1 MKKVE
6 LLAPAGSFEILK
18 TAINAGADAV
28 YIGGS
33 MFSARA
39 SANNFDNK
47 EMIEALN
54 YAHARDVRI
63 YVAINTLIKD
73 EEIKQCLDY
82 ILFLYSMGVDA
93 IIIQDIG
100 IITLIRTIL
109 PDIPIH
115 FSTQS
120 AISSLADIKSL
131 SNFNIQ
137 RVVLPRETN
146 ISEISN
152 ISQNINIELEAF
164 VHGAIC
170 VSYSGRCLFSSL
182 NGGRS
187 GNRGACAQ
195 VCRKKYLLEVD
206 KKIVN
211 NKNSEYVLSP
221 KDLKTSNEIDKII
234 ESGVT
239 SLKIEGRMKRK
250 EYIHVCVSS
259 YRQIVDEYMTN
270 GKISEKNILEANYNL
285 EKVFNRSFTSGYI
298 LGMKGKNIMNNSYQK
313 PLGEE
318 VAKVIEYNPKNKKL
332 KIKLLKDL
340 QKGDGLDIGEN
351 VGRIIHQD
359 NTISEKG
366 LKNEI
371 IYLDFVRD
379 IKKNTII
386 YRTYDKKYEQE
397 LENAQKKLKKLNLSA
412 KIILKLGQ
420 NPKLSL
426 AQKNT
431 IFKADIP
438 HTTNRYIDEYTIQNE
453 IDFEIQT
460 SKNSPITEDTI
471 IKQLSKTD
479 TFPFEINDIQIEKDA
494 NIFIPVKILNELRRT
509 TLEKLLIK
517 KINTFSRKEKSYDDK
532 NIFVQSKTENNNI
545 NLFLDI
551 QSEDCLYKIKNTK
564 NIKAIITSD
573 IDLYKNIQSI
583 YKEKSVYKMPS
594 IVREDHFVKIQQ
606 TLEKLDYPKTMFS
619 SYYMIDEQNSYIAN
633 YHLNLYNSFSHNYYN
648 KKGIYTLASLENV
661 FVNDD
666 KYLYVKDKSKI
677 IIPSY
682 IYPELML
689 TEFCPHKDEDGNCL
703 YDYKCKL
710 KDTAIINEQG
720 DRFIFEKFLN
730 CKTAILSN
738 NPYELSQKMIKKYI
752 DNSYNNFLIQVKN
765 ENIQD
770 IIKTKFEVY
779 FEK

>member
-1 MKKVE
+1 
-6 LLAPAGSFEILK
+6 
-18 TAINAGADAV
+18 
-28 YIGGS
+28 
-33 MFSARA
+33 
-39 SANNFDNK
+39 
-47 EMIEALN
+47 
-54 YAHARDVRI
+54 
-63 YVAINTLIKD
+63 
-73 EEIKQCLDY
+73 
-82 ILFLYSMGVDA
+82 
-93 IIIQDIG
+93 
-100 IITLIRTIL
+100 
-109 PDIPIH
+109 
-115 FSTQS
+115 
-120 AISSLADIKSL
+120 
-131 SNFNIQ
+131 
-137 RVVLPRETN
+137 
-146 ISEISN
+146 
-152 ISQNINIELEAF
+152 
-164 VHGAIC
+164 
-170 VSYSGRCLFSSL
+170 
-182 NGGRS
+182 
-187 GNRGACAQ
+187 
-195 VCRKKYLLEVD
+195 
-206 KKIVN
+206 
-211 NKNSEYVLSP
+211 
-221 KDLKTSNEIDKII
+221 
-234 ESGVT
+234 
-239 SLKIEGRMKRK
+239 
-250 EYIHVCVSS
+250 
-259 YRQIVDEYMTN
+259 
-270 GKISEKNILEANYNL
+270 
-285 EKVFNRSFTSGYI
+285 
-298 LGMKGKNIMNNSYQK
+298 
-313 PLGEE
+313 
-318 VAKVIEYNPKNKKL
+318 
-332 KIKLLKDL
+332 
-340 QKGDGLDIGEN
+340 GDGLDIGEN